1 VLETNGM
8 LSQSLGGSFDVNHEV
23 MVTSPRNAKPH
34 VASNLAL
41 DSSNACTASGGD
53 AMELLRLSIIGRAML
68 VAKAGLCD
76 EIGKERRVKP

>member
-23 MVTSPRNAKPH
+23 MVTSPTSANPH

-41 DSSNACTASGGD
+41 DNSTACTASGGD

-68 VAKAGLCD
+68 DVKA
-76 EIGKERRVKP
+76 VFV